1 MEDLGGRW
9 FSMAGW
15 SFVGFNVGL
24 RNCMDLTICIVTDQS
39 IASVLI
45 NRLHST

>member
-1 MEDLGGRW
+1 MEVGGFPWSGGR
-9 FSMAGW
+9 S
-15 SFVGFNVGL
+15 SVFNVNL

-39 IASVLI
+39 IAFVLI